1 MIISVEDKR
10 FITSPP
16 DQFLDEFSLKQYK
29 ARGLYAKDGQLT
41 VIEVRSQRISNL
53 SKVVSTVEAL
63 RKYDRSL
70 VSYSVLASIKHQV
83 MLLFSISRLGWQFDA
98 LFTKSDCQRIEKVW
112 YKEIVVQTLALRI
125 GGLIRNGF
133 GSLICIFKRIGSQNP
148 DGCNM
153 DITGCGFYAI
163 TEHILCMVSS
173 AKGGGWMKIC
183 EGGGKWKNSAKIQ
196 NDKKGR
202 SRLR

>member
-1 MIISVEDKR
+1 MGGRLSVLNTVIIFYFFKVSDHYPVCFSLETLAHPKIQKNITTRMIISVEDKR

-98 LFTKSDCQRIEKVW
+98 LFTKSDCQRIEKV
-112 YKEIVVQTLALRI
+112 
-125 GGLIRNGF
+125 
-133 GSLICIFKRIGSQNP
+133 
-148 DGCNM
+148 
-153 DITGCGFYAI
+153 
-163 TEHILCMVSS
+163 
-173 AKGGGWMKIC
+173 
-183 EGGGKWKNSAKIQ
+183 
-196 NDKKGR
+196 
-202 SRLR
+202 